1 MADYKAIEQI
11 ARESSRFNDVLILQ
25 GGGTVSLL
33 ERFGLLINRGYP
45 QVGLSRSLDGKLHYS
60 KRQITVQATCLRP
73 KDQLDVLQ
81 KELEALLQGQ
91 WVWFRFKKDA
101 YFWRGFCTVSMQRK
115 EHSALVTL
123 TAVCNPYN
131 YNLTAYMGSAW
142 LWDTFNFEKD
152 TIYDV
157 RTEVKNL

>member
-45 QVGLSRSLDGKLHYS
+45 QVGKAETLSMLVNVPGAGRPLDLSRSLDGKLHYS

-81 KELEALLQGQ
+81 KELEALLQGL
-91 WVWFRFKKDA
+91 
-101 YFWRGFCTVSMQRK
+101 SLI
-115 EHSALVTL
+115 H
-123 TAVCNPYN
+123 
-131 YNLTAYMGSAW
+131 
-142 LWDTFNFEKD
+142 
-152 TIYDV
+152 I
-157 RTEVKNL
+157 